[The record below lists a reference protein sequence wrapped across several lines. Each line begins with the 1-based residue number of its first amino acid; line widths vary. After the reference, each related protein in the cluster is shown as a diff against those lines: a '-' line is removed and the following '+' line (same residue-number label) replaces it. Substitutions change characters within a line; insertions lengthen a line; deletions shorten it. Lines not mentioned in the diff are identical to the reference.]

1 MHKGG
6 TRLGLALAAAVWAMP
21 ALATE
26 NIAIQVNSS
35 DPQVMNM
42 ALNNALNLIEYYKE
56 QGEEV
61 NIELVTY
68 GPGLNMLRSDT
79 SPVKARIEDIAMTE
93 QPIHFRA
100 CANTIAGMTKKQGVA
115 PPMLEEAEVV
125 PSGAAYLVELQK
137 QGYSYIKP

>member
-1 MHKGG
+1 MSKGG
-6 TRLGLALAAAVWAMP
+6 TRLGLALVAALWAMP

-26 NIAIQVNSS
+26 KIAIQVNSN
-35 DPQVMNM
+35 DPKVMNI
-42 ALNNALNLIEYYKE
+42 ALNNALNLIQYYKE
-56 QGEEV
+56 QGEDV
-61 NIELVTY
+61 QIEMVTY

-79 SPVKARIEDIAMTE
+79 SPVKHRIEEIAMTE

-100 CANTIAGMTKKQGVA
+100 CANTIAGMTKKQGKA

-137 QGYSYIKP
+137 DGYSYLKP